1 MLLAITAEESRLQ
14 YAVDTAG
21 ARSNLKK
28 IERVPR
34 RNLQRAGF
42 KAPIPGIVNEVLLDV
57 GDYVTPNQA
66 VITLV
71 ETASLDLYIEV
82 RIKLSG

>member
-1 MLLAITAEESRLQ
+1 LLAIIAEESRLQ
-14 YAVDTAG
+14 YAVNTAG

-28 IERVPR
+28 IERAAR

-42 KAPIPGIVNEVLLDV
+42 EAPIPGIVNEVLARISHR
-57 GDYVTPNQA
+57 DYFRYPA
-66 VITLV
+66 LRPSGSPGEKCGLV
-71 ETASLDLYIEV
+71 M